1 MRLKQALDSKINEL
15 HMKSKTE
22 KSTLTAKVA
31 AIQVKM
37 LHLQY
42 RMKKIFEDQ
51 ALLNEKKFGSNREKI
66 RGLTNSAYSLIDM
79 LITMEHAH
87 QLMKDFFATDELTQY
102 FDNEVYKQL
111 NIVKKTSEK
120 WKYVRN
126 KLGGHIDSQMV
137 EDMCNEHNY
146 KGVFLS
152 KDLET
157 DVGVLNMLLIES
169 AVNASRNSN
178 DIFGRKLEM
187 KANLAGEAEILVN
200 KLNEDWNTV
209 FNNFYPLMELMYKVG
224 KKEKILATTP
234 EEREGLVR
242 GE

>member
-1 MRLKQALDSKINEL
+1 
-15 HMKSKTE
+15 MKSEAK

-102 FDNEVYKQL
+102 FDKEVYKQL

-137 EDMCNEHNY
+137 EDMCNEHNF

-152 KDLET
+152 EDLET

-187 KANLAGEAEILVN
+187 KANLVGEAEILVN

-209 FNNFYPLMELMYKVG
+209 FNNFYPLMELIYKAG
-224 KKEKILATTP
+224 KKEKISATIP

-242 GE
+242 GD

>member
-1 MRLKQALDSKINEL
+1 MKSDSKQ
-15 HMKSKTE
+15 
-22 KSTLTAKVA
+22 STLTAKVA

-51 ALLNEKKFGSNREKI
+51 ALLNEKTFKSNREKI

-87 QLMKDFFATDELTQY
+87 QLMKDFFSTNELKQY
-102 FDNEVYKQL
+102 FDKDVYTLL
-111 NIVKKTSEK
+111 NNVKKISEK

-126 KLGGHIDSQMV
+126 KLGGHVDFQVV
-137 EDMCNEHNY
+137 EDMCNEHNF

-169 AVNASRNSN
+169 AINAARKSH
-178 DIFGRKLEM
+178 DIFGRNLEM
-187 KANLAGEAEILVN
+187 KHNLAAEAEVLVN

-209 FNNFYPLMELMYKVG
+209 FSYFEPLMKLIYRAG
-224 KKEKILATTP
+224 KEEKILATTP
-234 EEREGLVR
+234 EQREGLVR